1 MMRLKGIPIGVD
13 DFKKII
19 EGNGYFVDKSL
30 FIKEVIDDFSDI
42 KLITRPRR
50 FGKTLNL
57 SMLKYFFEKS
67 KTDNSHLFKD
77 LKIWQEDDYYK
88 GEQGKY
94 PVISLTL
101 KEVKENN
108 MSDCMESLKLKI
120 ADEYKN
126 HDYIL
131 QSEKIRKTDKV
142 EFENIMNK
150 NASNVDYKNSLHLL
164 SRLLYEYHNIP
175 VIILIDEY
183 DTPINHAFTRG
194 YFNEIIDLMKGFL
207 GAALKGNTYLKMGV
221 VTGIYR
227 VAKESIFSDMNNLYV
242 CSINSK
248 TFCDKF
254 GFLEKEV
261 EEILTYY
268 GLDYKIDEVKNWY
281 NGYSFSDAVIYN
293 PWSIINYAK
302 DKNLQPYWV
311 NTSSNDLIMDILYK
325 TDANT
330 KKNLQLLMENQS
342 VKDVEINTSINFRD
356 IIDVKVLNEEVLWNF
371 LIVSG
376 YLKIK
381 NLRIE
386 GRRTK
391 AEALIP
397 NEEILTLYEDMI
409 ENWFRTDEI
418 STSII
423 KPMLKYLVNGQM
435 KEFEEDFKYIVRKT
449 FSSFD
454 TGKNVAEN
462 FYHAFTLGLLVNLD
476 GKYRVVSNKESGDG
490 RPDVIIIPK
499 DNTKKG
505 VIIEFKV
512 SESSDEEPMKA
523 AVDNALEQIDE
534 KQYSDELIHSDI
546 KEIIKIGIAF
556 CGKIVKLG
564 YKEDSVN

>member
-1 MMRLKGIPIGVD
+1 MRLKGIPIGVD

-19 EGNGYFVDKSL
+19 EGNGYFADKSL

-67 KTDNSHLFKD
+67 KMDNSHLFKD

-88 GEQGKY
+88 GEQGRY
-94 PVISLTL
+94 PVISITL
-101 KEVKENN
+101 KDVKKSNIH
-108 MSDCMESLKLKI
+108 DCMESLKIKI
-120 ADEYKN
+120 ADEFKN
-126 HDYIL
+126 HKYIL
-131 QSEKIRKTDKV
+131 NSDDIDKNDKI
-142 EFENIMNK
+142 EFENIVNK
-150 NASNVDYKNSLHLL
+150 TASNTDYENSLYLL
-164 SRLLYEYHNIP
+164 SRLLYHYYDTP
-175 VIILIDEY
+175 VVILIDEY

-194 YFNEIIDLMKGFL
+194 YFNEVIDMMKGFL
-207 GAALKGNTYLKMGV
+207 GSALKGNIYLKMGV

-242 CSINSK
+242 CAINNN

-254 GFLEKEV
+254 GFVESEV

-281 NGYSFSDAVIYN
+281 NGYIFGDDAVIYN

-302 DKNLQPYWV
+302 DKKLKPYWV
-311 NTSSNDLIMDILYK
+311 NTSSNDLILDILYK

-330 KKNLQLLMENQS
+330 KKKLRLLMENKS
-342 VKDVEINTSINFRD
+342 IEDVEINTSINFRD
-356 IIDVKVLNEEVLWNF
+356 IMDVKVLNEEVLWNF

-391 AEALIP
+391 AEVLIP

-409 ENWFRTDEI
+409 ESWFRTDEV
-418 STSII
+418 SSSVI
-423 KPMLKYLVNGQM
+423 KPMLKYLVNGEM
-435 KEFEEDFKYIVRKT
+435 KEFEEEFKYIVRKT
-449 FSSFD
+449 FSYFD
-454 TGKNVAEN
+454 TGKKSSEN
-462 FYHAFTLGLLVNLD
+462 FYHAFTLVLLVSLD
-476 GKYRVVSNKESGDG
+476 GKYRVVSNRESGDG
-490 RPDVIIIPK
+490 RPDVMIIPK
-499 DNTKKG
+499 DTTKKA

-512 SESSDEEPMKA
+512 SEDKEEESMKA
-523 AVDNALEQIDE
+523 AVEAALDQIE
-534 KQYSDELIHSDI
+534 ETNYSDELIYSDI
-546 KEIIKIGIAF
+546 KDIIKIGIAF
-556 CGKIVKLG
+556 CGKVVKLG
-564 YKEDSVN
+564 YK